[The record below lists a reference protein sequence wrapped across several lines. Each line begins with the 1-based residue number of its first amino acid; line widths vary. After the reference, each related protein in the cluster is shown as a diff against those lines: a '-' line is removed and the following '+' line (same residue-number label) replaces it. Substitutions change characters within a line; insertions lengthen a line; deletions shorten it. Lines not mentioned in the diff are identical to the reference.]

1 MADYV
6 GYLKLKHKTR
16 AGGTH
21 VFDMIKR
28 LRENENLKKKNYF
41 KKTKD
46 TYKRTSKSINVD
58 YKTATKEE
66 REEIRAK
73 ISAARKWEIK
83 KSLMIL
89 IFSVVVIVT
98 LILLLLKYVGP

>member
-1 MADYV
+1 M
-6 GYLKLKHKTR
+6 

-28 LRENENLKKKNYF
+28 LKENENLKKKNYF
-41 KKTKD
+41 KKIKD
-46 TYKRTSKSINVD
+46 TDKRTSKSINVD

-66 REEIRAK
+66 REEIRNR
-73 ISAARKWEIK
+73 ISAERKWEIK

-89 IFSVVVIVT
+89 IFSILVTVT
-98 LILLLLKYVGP
+98 LMLLLLKYVRL